1 MVSNVQ
7 SKRVSRTTMRILE
20 LADTRA
26 NDNTVAFTSIQ
37 KIRFDDVDGAGIV
50 YYPQFFHLC
59 HAAFEDF
66 FDSAAPV
73 SYPQL
78 VGERRL
84 GFPTVAIQ
92 SEFHAPLSYGDIAIV
107 ELSVSEI
114 GNSSLKLGYDIRRK
128 RDGALCF
135 HGDITTVL
143 VDLDTLKPVGIDSE
157 LRRILE
163 QFLSGSG

>member
-1 MVSNVQ
+1 
-7 SKRVSRTTMRILE
+7 
-20 LADTRA
+20 
-26 NDNTVAFTSIQ
+26 VAFTSIQ
-37 KIRFDDVDGAGIV
+37 KIRFNDVDGAGIV

-66 FDSAAPV
+66 FDSQAPV

-114 GNSSLKLGYDIRRK
+114 GNSSLKLGYDIRRE

-143 VDLDTLKPVGIDSE
+143 VNLDTLKPVRIDPE
-157 LRRILE
+157 LRTILE
-163 QFLSGSG
+163 QYLAR

>member
-1 MVSNVQ
+1 MAGNPR
-7 SKRVSRTTMRILE
+7 SKRVSPER
-20 LADTRA
+20 ADNRA
-26 NDNTVAFTSIQ
+26 NDKNVAFTSIH

-50 YYPQFFHLC
+50 YYPQYFHLC

-73 SYPQL
+73 SYSEL
-78 VGERRL
+78 VVKRRL

-114 GNSSLKLGYDIRRK
+114 GKSSLKLSYDIRRK

-143 VDLDTLKPVGIDSE
+143 VNLDTLKPVGIDSE
-157 LRRILE
+157 LRNILE
-163 QFLSGSG
+163 QFLSG